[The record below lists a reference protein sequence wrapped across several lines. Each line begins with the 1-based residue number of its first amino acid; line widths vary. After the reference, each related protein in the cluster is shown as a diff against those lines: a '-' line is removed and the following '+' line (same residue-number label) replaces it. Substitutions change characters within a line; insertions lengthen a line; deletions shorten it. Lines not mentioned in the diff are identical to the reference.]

1 MVRMIRPDGGLCWV
15 LESRVPEYRAAG
27 FRPADPS
34 RSPGVS
40 GLDTASEKPIKP
52 LRKRKGLEITQ

>member
-15 LESRVPEYRAAG
+15 QESRVPEYRAAG
-27 FRPADPS
+27 YRPADDKEN
-34 RSPGVS
+34 VS
-40 GLDTASEKPIKP
+40 GSDTFNEQKALKP

>member
-15 LESRVPEYRAAG
+15 SESRVPEYRAAG
-27 FRPADPS
+27 YRPADNKKN
-34 RSPGVS
+34 VS
-40 GLDTASEKPIKP
+40 GLDTSKNQKTLKP